1 MADSA
6 PASPASPVSPDSR
19 PRLTERSLAR
29 RQLLAIGAAAPVA
42 VVIARASG
50 AFTASGAPLSAG
62 APIAGPDTPYGTA
75 HYFC

>member
-6 PASPASPVSPDSR
+6 PVSLASPDSR

-29 RQLLAIGAAAPVA
+29 RRLLAIGAAAPVA
-42 VVIARASG
+42 VVIAKASG
-50 AFTASGAPLSAG
+50 AFTASGAPLPAG
-62 APIAGPDTPYGTA
+62 VPVAGPDTPYGTA

>member
-6 PASPASPVSPDSR
+6 PASLASPDIR

-50 AFTASGAPLSAG
+50 AFTTSGAPLSAG
-62 APIAGPDTPYGTA
+62 SPIADPGTPYGTA